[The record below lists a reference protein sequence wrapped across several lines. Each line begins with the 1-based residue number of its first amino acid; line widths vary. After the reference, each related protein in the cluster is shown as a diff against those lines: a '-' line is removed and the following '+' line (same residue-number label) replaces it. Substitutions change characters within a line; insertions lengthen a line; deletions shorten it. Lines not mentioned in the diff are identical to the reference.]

1 MKKYIFITFLNF
13 LLITSLQANHD
24 TFEYDFVY
32 FKKFEVKGSQDY
44 HKFKKDLI
52 SDKIILEEIKD
63 SKKSGLISYLLFEDN
78 KIKIDESALPIY
90 IKENNGLLLSNSVG
104 KSLVSY
110 VTGHAICE
118 GYIENVDVV
127 LDDWSIL
134 DGTIYEG
141 QKLIDLLNMNA
152 GDHKYIGMRNFSTD
166 NMLEVI
172 KNFGLNVNTLP
183 LGDILKMEVIQDA
196 KKSKKYFNYNALV
209 TNIIMNYT
217 IFKTGDD
224 WQKLLNKVFNE
235 HVKVKNNVYFHQ
247 TVVPSHDGTNASGRY
262 SFYANRYDYL
272 RIIKT
277 MVDDWNNDT
286 CVGKYLKIINKN
298 SIKKKLKEYK
308 PTIIDSYSKNYGG
321 QFHLN
326 FVGMKNRNI
335 FGLSGYGGQQI
346 LIDMD
351 KQKIL
356 IVHATQS
363 HYNWKKLVYEKIK

>member
-1 MKKYIFITFLNF
+1 MKKYLFITFLNF

-52 SDKIILEEIKD
+52 SDKIILGEIKD

-217 IFKTGDD
+217 IFKAGDD

>member
-1 MKKYIFITFLNF
+1 MKKYLFITFLNF
-13 LLITSLQANHD
+13 LLITSLEANHD

-166 NMLEVI
+166 NMLEVT

-217 IFKTGDD
+217 IFKAGDD

-262 SFYANRYDYL
+262 SFYADRYDYL

-335 FGLSGYGGQQI
+335 FRLSGYGGQQI

>member
-1 MKKYIFITFLNF
+1 MKKYLFITFLNF

-127 LDDWSIL
+127 LDDWLIL

-217 IFKTGDD
+217 IFKAGDD

-262 SFYANRYDYL
+262 SFYADRYDYL

>member
-1 MKKYIFITFLNF
+1 MKKYLFITFLNF

-32 FKKFEVKGSQDY
+32 FKKFEVKGSQDH

-217 IFKTGDD
+217 IFKAGDD

>member
-1 MKKYIFITFLNF
+1 MKKYLFITFLNF

-24 TFEYDFVY
+24 TFEYDFFY

-78 KIKIDESALPIY
+78 KIKIDEFALPIY

-166 NMLEVI
+166 NMLEVT

-217 IFKTGDD
+217 IFKAGDD

>member
-1 MKKYIFITFLNF
+1 MKKYLFITFLNF

-127 LDDWSIL
+127 LDDWLIL

-217 IFKTGDD
+217 IFKAGDD

>member
-1 MKKYIFITFLNF
+1 MKKYLFITFLNF

-24 TFEYDFVY
+24 TFEYDFFY

-166 NMLEVI
+166 NMLEVT

-217 IFKTGDD
+217 IFKAGDD